1 MAASPARWRRRKE
14 ARPQEILAAALD
26 MFAERGYA
34 ATRLDDVA
42 RRAGVTKGTLY
53 LYFPNKEELFKAVI
67 RETLVSELI
76 RLGTASELASGGPS
90 IEGLIADFERLAASP
105 IGAIPKLVL
114 GEAANFPE
122 IARFYLDEVVVRGLG
137 MIRGMLQR
145 GVDAGEFRTIDVEH
159 AACCVVAPLLLAV
172 LWKHS
177 LGPVADNPLDIAALC
192 RAHRDLLLNGLR
204 QRKVSQ

>member
-1 MAASPARWRRRKE
+1 MDRPMAGKWRRRKDD
-14 ARPQEILAAALD
+14 RPQEIVAAALES
-26 MFAERGYA
+26 FAERGYE

-67 RETLVSELI
+67 RGTLIHELTRITET
-76 RLGTASELASGGPS
+76 AADNPPS
-90 IEGLIADFERLAASP
+90 IESLIVEFQRLANTP

-122 IARFYLDEVVVRGLG
+122 IARFYLEEVVGRGLRA
-137 MIRGMLQR
+137 IRAMLQH
-145 GVDAGEFRTIDVEH
+145 GIDAGTFRPVDTEY
-159 AACCVVAPLLLAV
+159 AAYCVVAPLLLAM

-177 LGPVADNPLDIAALC
+177 LGTVADHPLDLAALC
-192 RAHRDLLLNGLR
+192 RAHHDLLLNGLR
-204 QRKVSQ
+204 QRGA